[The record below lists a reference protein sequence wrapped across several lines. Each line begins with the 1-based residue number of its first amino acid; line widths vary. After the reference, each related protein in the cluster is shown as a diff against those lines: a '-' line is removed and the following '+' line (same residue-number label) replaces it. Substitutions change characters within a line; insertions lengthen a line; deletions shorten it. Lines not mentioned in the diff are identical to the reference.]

1 MPLAGGGKLYL
12 IATTTP
18 GEIAVACEASTGV
31 YLSFYKSQEL
41 YDIVLAAG
49 DPGSYTENLLPDTP
63 DLDHDGTPDQLFLHT
78 SPEGYWCLQCLL
90 GTGEVWMES
99 SSRGAGQDA
108 LFLCRKDGEDYLLRY
123 TPLVGSD
130 GWSYNYKLFH
140 LNGEGGEVKEE
151 DGSLD
156 ITYNVE
162 GEGTERFAPL
172 DIAAY
177 MREVNGLLADS
188 TLLVNGSPALAETF
202 RQEGRLYDS
211 LSWLGEL
218 RKEGRSMTEALLAYQ
233 NRLMAKA
240 AVPTRDEVFSQIRE
254 ENILETSSEEITPA
268 VLSTMLNQAARSPGA
283 DGSGFPE
290 EAEYALEAVFTREGD
305 YGEQRLQLE
314 TGGPAGVVRV
324 TVSGQATAVQYAENP
339 AASGTYLHDEPYSFT
354 EYVKSMSLYNQLVRY
369 GTEED

>member
-1 MPLAGGGKLYL
+1 
-12 IATTTP
+12 
-18 GEIAVACEASTGV
+18 
-31 YLSFYKSQEL
+31 
-41 YDIVLAAG
+41 
-49 DPGSYTENLLPDTP
+49 
-63 DLDHDGTPDQLFLHT
+63 
-78 SPEGYWCLQCLL
+78 
-90 GTGEVWMES
+90 
-99 SSRGAGQDA
+99 
-108 LFLCRKDGEDYLLRY
+108 
-123 TPLVGSD
+123 
-130 GWSYNYKLFH
+130 
-140 LNGEGGEVKEE
+140 
-151 DGSLD
+151 
-156 ITYNVE
+156 
-162 GEGTERFAPL
+162 
-172 DIAAY
+172 
-177 MREVNGLLADS
+177 
-188 TLLVNGSPALAETF
+188 
-202 RQEGRLYDS
+202 
-211 LSWLGEL
+211 
-218 RKEGRSMTEALLAYQ
+218 MTEALLAYQ

-369 GTEED
+369 GTEEN